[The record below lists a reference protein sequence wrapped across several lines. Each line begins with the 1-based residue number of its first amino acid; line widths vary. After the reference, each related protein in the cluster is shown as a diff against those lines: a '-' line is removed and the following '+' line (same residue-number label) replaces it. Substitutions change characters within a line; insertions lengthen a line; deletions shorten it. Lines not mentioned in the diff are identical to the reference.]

1 MKVNGS
7 DTLNIFQVTFD
18 PLFHTLSLE
27 QILYI
32 FECVLLEKKL
42 IVCAK
47 HLDSLTACV
56 NAISALVYPFYW
68 QVRPLL
74 NIAIIII

>member
-1 MKVNGS
+1 VKVVFNKI
-7 DTLNIFQVTFD
+7 DFDCQVTFD
-18 PLFHTLSLE
+18 PLFHTMSLE

-47 HLDSLTACV
+47 HLDTLTACV

-68 QVRPLL
+68 QVRSHCQMKF
-74 NIAIIII
+74 